1 MSTIPFKGIS
11 NFLKKENKLDFS
23 HSNFGVARAAE
34 NDRKEKAGNRD
45 SFSLTQDI
53 SELLSP
59 AYAMTNEE
67 KQEFMKKIMAK
78 LKAGKKL
85 SAEEMQYL
93 KEINPDLYQKVA
105 RVQAMREALEQQL
118 AHCRTKQEALE
129 AYSFSMEMVSKDDDM
144 GEYIKAA
151 YQDAYDA
158 FQDSD
163 LYQALPEEDKE

>member
-1 MSTIPFKGIS
+1 MSAISFRGIS

-23 HSNFGVARAAE
+23 HSNFGVAKAAE
-34 NDRKEKAGNRD
+34 NRD
-45 SFSLTQDI
+45 SFSLTQSI

-59 AYAMTNEE
+59 AYAMTDEE
-67 KQEFMKKIMAK
+67 KQEFTKKIMAK

-85 SAEEMQYL
+85 SIEEMQYL

-118 AHCRTKQEALE
+118 AHCHTKQEALE
-129 AYSFSMEMVSKDDDM
+129 AYSFSMDMVSKDDDM
-144 GEYIKAA
+144 GEYIRAA

-163 LYQALPEEDKE
+163 LYQTLPEDGE